1 MDSGPETI
9 DRVEL
14 ANGSDGALA
23 EFRHARRSSATARRH
38 DVPVERPRTARLTG
52 RVSVLVPTYNRGP
65 MLSECLASI
74 MHQTV
79 PPHQVVVVD
88 DGSTD
93 DTAQR
98 VAQFGPRVQYV
109 YQGNQGKAHALNT
122 ALARTTGEFVWLFDD
137 DDVALPTAIASRVA
151 LMDATPGAEMV
162 LSKHY
167 WGASGSDGRIE
178 VREKAT
184 WPAVDGNDLLYT
196 LMRGCFTSLQG
207 ALVRTECYRR
217 IGPFR
222 EELLR
227 SQDYE
232 MLIRL
237 VRNCR
242 VVLLDRPTFVVRR
255 HNGERGPASIRHSE
269 AAKEQH
275 WARYDAMIGRGLR
288 QEASLGEYL
297 TPPVTGALTLA
308 QTRDALLNR
317 MSVMASKGLGREFV
331 EDAIA
336 FADASDDRQFALTPE
351 QRRTAVTAVQQR
363 YFLLNVVPQPA
374 ELVRRARALAQR
386 PLGRP
391 LLRAFARGLA
401 GLANWGA
408 RSAHQRWQI
417 LQLAAQLAWLGWG
430 PRVRRR

>member
-9 DRVEL
+9 ERVDL
-14 ANGSDGALA
+14 AESSDGVLA
-23 EFRHARRSSATARRH
+23 RFRHRPRSSAKAPERAT
-38 DVPVERPRTARLTG
+38 PVERLRTARLTG

-79 PPHQVVVVD
+79 SPHQVIVVD

-98 VAQFGPRVQYV
+98 VAKFGPRVQYL
-109 YQGNQGKAHALNT
+109 YQENRGKAHALNT
-122 ALARTTGEFVWLFDD
+122 ALARVTGEFVWLFDD

-151 LMDATPGAEMV
+151 IMDATPDAEVV

-184 WPAVDGNDLLYT
+184 WPSIDSSDLLFT

-232 MLIRL
+232 MLLRL
-237 VRNCR
+237 ARNCK

-255 HNGERGPASIRHSE
+255 HDGERGPAPIRHSE

-275 WARYDAMIGRGLR
+275 WARYDAMIGQGLR

-297 TPPVTGALTLA
+297 TPPITGTLTLA

-336 FADASDDRQFALTPE
+336 FADASDDRQFELTAE
-351 QRRTAVTAVQQR
+351 QRRAAVAAVQQR
-363 YFLLNVVPQPA
+363 YFLLSVVPQPA

-391 LLRAFARGLA
+391 LLRAFVRGLL

-417 LQLAAQLAWLGWG
+417 LRLAALLAWLGWG